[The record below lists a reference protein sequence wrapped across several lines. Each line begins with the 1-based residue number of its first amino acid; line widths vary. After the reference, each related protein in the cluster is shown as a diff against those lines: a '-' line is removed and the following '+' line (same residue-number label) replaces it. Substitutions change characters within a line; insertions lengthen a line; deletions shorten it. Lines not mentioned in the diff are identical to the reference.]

1 MTDKCTSPE
10 GHKMIRIVFDGPPGP
25 ESCRFV
31 DVETEHG
38 NSISLGGWIEGED
51 GFWYLQ
57 FETHASLTERVRGF
71 EQTMDALV
79 ERAERVQEGEDWDM
93 AEFILR
99 KRDAFLENEKD
110 DPTATDP
117 AD

>member
-10 GHKMIRIVFDGPPGP
+10 GHKEYGPWRIRYSTYLAQIKIERTNG
-25 ESCRFV
+25 RL
-31 DVETEHG
+31 VEEMPKEEAHRIL
-38 NSISLGGWIEGED
+38 NE
-51 GFWYLQ
+51 
-57 FETHASLTERVRGF
+57 HASLTERVRGF

-110 DPTATDP
+110 DPTAPDP